1 MKKKLLWILGICLL
15 LAATVIPAK
24 PTYAED
30 EKTYIS
36 GGGVN
41 RAIFGD
47 GSITDAQ
54 SGEETDSLFIGAAP
68 EQRVD
73 GYLTYS
79 EAVSYMRSQMVSRRT
94 GFLLKVA
101 MAADLKQ
108 DGVYEAFLKD
118 VCAETDSPVEGDY
131 LLMHFR
137 NYGYSGTRENK
148 TVSGMYLYTLNI
160 TFKYLSTA
168 MEERMLNLEIDNIL
182 KQLNLEQDNEY
193 QKVQKIYDY
202 IASNITY
209 DNEAFEMLKKVEA
222 LENNKTSNDNTDYYS
237 YLDQNPYWG
246 AWSAYGAVFKKTCV
260 CQGYANLFY
269 RLAREA
275 GLSVRSIRGTSFGGG
290 HAWNIVRIGKY
301 YYNVDVTWDAGA
313 TSYSY
318 FLKNASTF
326 YNHSRYSDYS
336 TGSFNA
342 AYPIAPDS
350 FSAGNYNPN
359 EYVTSVAI
367 AQGEDIEMRLG
378 SRRTFSAKVLPAAVT
393 NKNIV
398 WSSSDTNVAT
408 VDSTG
413 KVTIKNLGTTIITA
427 RSVNN
432 SVVYDTCHVTVTDT
446 GWVDYDGT
454 WRYIVSGS
462 RVTGWKKIGS
472 YWYYF
477 DSYGN
482 MKTGWV
488 KTGGKWYYLNENGQ
502 MKTGWLLDNKQWYYL
517 RADGSMAT
525 GWVKDKGYWYYL
537 AENGSMKTG
546 WIKVTG
552 CWYYCNS
559 YGQMQKGW
567 LEDGGKW
574 YYLTADGSMK
584 KGWSKHGD
592 DWYYFDNSG
601 AMVTGAYT
609 IGSTVYYFNSSGV
622 WIP

>member
-1 MKKKLLWILGICLL
+1 M
-15 LAATVIPAK
+15 
-24 PTYAED
+24 
-30 EKTYIS
+30 
-36 GGGVN
+36 
-41 RAIFGD
+41 
-47 GSITDAQ
+47 
-54 SGEETDSLFIGAAP
+54 
-68 EQRVD
+68 
-73 GYLTYS
+73 
-79 EAVSYMRSQMVSRRT
+79 
-94 GFLLKVA
+94 
-101 MAADLKQ
+101 
-108 DGVYEAFLKD
+108 
-118 VCAETDSPVEGDY
+118 
-131 LLMHFR
+131 
-137 NYGYSGTRENK
+137 
-148 TVSGMYLYTLNI
+148 
-160 TFKYLSTA
+160 
-168 MEERMLNLEIDNIL
+168 
-182 KQLNLEQDNEY
+182 
-193 QKVQKIYDY
+193 
-202 IASNITY
+202 
-209 DNEAFEMLKKVEA
+209 
-222 LENNKTSNDNTDYYS
+222 
-237 YLDQNPYWG
+237 
-246 AWSAYGAVFKKTCV
+246 
-260 CQGYANLFY
+260 
-269 RLAREA
+269 
-275 GLSVRSIRGTSFGGG
+275 
-290 HAWNIVRIGKY
+290 
-301 YYNVDVTWDAGA
+301 TWDAGA

-326 YNHSRYSDYS
+326 YNHSRYSDYL